1 VHSSSAF
8 NLLLTAAEPVLCLST
23 LAVIIYRKQF
33 RQFRLLTSLLSVRL
47 TTLLVLLPLLFM
59 TGKQLRP
66 VTAYHIYF
74 PVYWSGYA
82 IEAMLGLCV
91 IYEVYRLAMAPLRGL
106 QALGMLMFRWAAGI
120 AIAVALGMAFGPHM
134 TSQSFVIG
142 TIRQLQQ
149 TQSIL
154 TLCLLLFV
162 CFAIRPMGLSHRSRI
177 FGVSLGLGILAT
189 SQLIGS
195 AWIAHSPRIVSTF
208 NTLNSVVYCLVLL
221 TWLAYFA
228 LPEPKRRMIV
238 LPTTSPFLR
247 WNQISLALGD
257 EPGFVAVGGVHPE
270 IFAPA
275 EVEIMRRASLK
286 MNTVTTYS

>member
-1 VHSSSAF
+1 MHSNPAF
-8 NLLLTAAEPVLCLST
+8 NMLLTAAEPVLCLAAL
-23 LAVIIYRKQF
+23 LALRYRRQLAKF
-33 RQFRLLTSLLSVRL
+33 RFLALLLTVRL
-47 TTLLVLLPLLFM
+47 TTLMICIPLLDMAGQQIRLTTFY
-59 TGKQLRP
+59 
-66 VTAYHIYF
+66 AFYF
-74 PVYWSGYA
+74 PIYWGSYA
-82 IEAMLGLCV
+82 VEAVLGLCI
-91 IYEVYRLAMAPLRGL
+91 IYEIYQLAMAPLRGL

-120 AIAVALGMAFGPHM
+120 AVAVAVGMAFGPHM

-142 TIRQLQQ
+142 AIRQLQQ

-177 FGVSLGLGILAT
+177 FGVSIGLGILAT
-189 SQLIGS
+189 SELVGS
-195 AWIAHSPRIVSTF
+195 AWIAHSPRLSSTF
-208 NTLNSVVYCLVLL
+208 NTLNSIVFCMVLL
-221 TWLAYFA
+221 IWIGYFVV
-228 LPEPKRRMIV
+228 PEPKRRMIV

-286 MNTVTTYS
+286 MNTISTYS